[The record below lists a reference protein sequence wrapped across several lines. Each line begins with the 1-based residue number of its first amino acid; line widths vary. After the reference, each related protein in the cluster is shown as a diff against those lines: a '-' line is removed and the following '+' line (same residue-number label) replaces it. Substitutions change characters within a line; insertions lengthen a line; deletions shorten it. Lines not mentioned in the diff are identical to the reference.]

1 MRVRPLPRA
10 TTSEHVARLS
20 PSSVCPSPACITIP
34 SYARPIPPILSCVAG
49 SEHMHQNTLQR
60 ATRRPRIVC
69 ADMYERQAAADHT
82 SCPHI
87 ASHTLASCPLSHD
100 CSIRA
105 CVGVR
110 STALRPRSFTA
121 CFYVRTLNTVS
132 IQSRVG
138 YSVRFNLHQPST
150 ALFSFF
156 SMLA

>member
-69 ADMYERQAAADHT
+69 ADMYERHAAADHT

-87 ASHTLASCPLSHD
+87 ASHTLVSCPLSHD

-105 CVGVR
+105 CFGVR
-110 STALRPRSFTA
+110 STALRPRSFMCGARVA
-121 CFYVRTLNTVS
+121 CSGLLYVPESSPHAPAIWKPRLKVRRLGD
-132 IQSRVG
+132 RV
-138 YSVRFNLHQPST
+138 Q
-150 ALFSFF
+150 
-156 SMLA
+156 